1 MRQLDEAFHR
11 PATKD
16 RAEASL
22 QRLAISLFGQGMNS
36 EEADFVAEMLK
47 GVSPAVAGRVRS
59 LFETHSASL
68 MIRTDHQWWSP
79 PHSGHSQAVRS
90 TAADGGMQ

>member
-47 GVSPAVAGRVRS
+47 GVSPAVAGRVCPLLETLAVALTILCRS
-59 LFETHSASL
+59 SMLVSA
-68 MIRTDHQWWSP
+68 
-79 PHSGHSQAVRS
+79 A
-90 TAADGGMQ
+90 